1 MQNLNSKE
9 EYHSRFNRSLVNNAK
24 IVNKSKLNQKEIK
37 VRTQIKSNLNKNLFI
52 VFGKYS

>member
-9 EYHSRFNRSLVNNAK
+9 EYHSRFNRGLVNNAK

-37 VRTQIKSNLNKNLFI
+37 VRTQIKSNLNKHLFI

>member
-9 EYHSRFNRSLVNNAK
+9 EYHSRFNRSLVNSAK

-37 VRTQIKSNLNKNLFI
+37 VRTQIKSNLNKHLFI
-52 VFGKYS
+52 VFW